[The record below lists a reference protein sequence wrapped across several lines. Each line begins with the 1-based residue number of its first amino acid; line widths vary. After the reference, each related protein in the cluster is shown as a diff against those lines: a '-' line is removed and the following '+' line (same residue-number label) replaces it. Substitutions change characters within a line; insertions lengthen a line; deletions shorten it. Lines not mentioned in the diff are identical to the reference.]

1 MRRDRSRALR
11 PGDANGY
18 LVPVTVGDTT
28 IALMKIG
35 IDANGL
41 GRLDAVRGWSNG
53 PSFPTMSEAAAIARG
68 SATGDAVIKAEFVWT
83 TIRGSAGELRP
94 FWMLT
99 RASGAAFL
107 LLEDGALVSAT
118 EAGL

>member
-1 MRRDRSRALR
+1 
-11 PGDANGY
+11 
-18 LVPVTVGDTT
+18 
-28 IALMKIG
+28 MKIG

-53 PSFPTMSEAAAIARG
+53 PSFTTMSEAAAVARG

-83 TIRGSAGELRP
+83 TIRGSAQELQP
-94 FWMLT
+94 FWLLT
-99 RASGAAFL
+99 RASGVAFL
-107 LLEDGALVSAT
+107 LLEDGALVSVA